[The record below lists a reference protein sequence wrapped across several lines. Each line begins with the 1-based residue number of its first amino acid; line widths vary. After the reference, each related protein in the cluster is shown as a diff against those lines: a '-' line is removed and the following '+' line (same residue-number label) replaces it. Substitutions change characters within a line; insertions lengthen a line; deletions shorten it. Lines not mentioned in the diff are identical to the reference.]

1 MSNHCCGAAML
12 QTNEHR
18 PQQPSYKDSILRA
31 LSGHFLCSLLT
42 MQDKL
47 GVTLLSFQASFR
59 GVSSNL
65 LGTRITRSHDGR
77 KFCPSGLVGRAGS
90 GTRRVRCRLRP
101 RGCPCVYDL
110 SALCFGRMVTGPAP
124 HPQGQHITP
133 KKGLRAASAMPATCS
148 T

>member
-1 MSNHCCGAAML
+1 MITTILILLFEEKLVSDMTASLSLTFMFLKTSWHNQRLL
-12 QTNEHR
+12 Q
-18 PQQPSYKDSILRA
+18 YKRDYLLLDAPISSI
-31 LSGHFLCSLLT
+31 S
-42 MQDKL
+42 
-47 GVTLLSFQASFR
+47 R